1 MERSELCYN
10 VVPVDFI
17 AGALFLV
24 CKIPT
29 NIKIKINKNTKKGLE
44 KHVHSSVS

>member
-1 MERSELCYN
+1 MELCYN
-10 VVPVDFI
+10 VVPVDCI

-29 NIKIKINKNTKKGLE
+29 NIKIKKKTKKGLE
-44 KHVHSSVS
+44 KHIHSSVS